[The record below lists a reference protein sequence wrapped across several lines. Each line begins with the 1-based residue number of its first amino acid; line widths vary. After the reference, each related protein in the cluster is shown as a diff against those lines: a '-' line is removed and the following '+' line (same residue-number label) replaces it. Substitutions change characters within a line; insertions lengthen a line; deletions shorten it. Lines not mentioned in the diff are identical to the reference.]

1 MDHYTRRD
9 GQGRISAPCVRRNRR
24 STARVLQNDLQQAT
38 GVHVT
43 EQTVINR
50 LHEGSIRDLC
60 SQSSIMQ
67 HDWHLPE
74 NTRINRS
81 FIGAPFSSRMRAGS
95 H

>member
-9 GQGRISAPCVRRNRR
+9 GQGRRWKNNPLAGLVSAPCVRRNRR
-24 STARVLQNDLQQAT
+24 STAKVLQNDLQQAT

-43 EQTVINR
+43 DQTVINR

-67 HDWHLPE
+67 HD
-74 NTRINRS
+74 
-81 FIGAPFSSRMRAGS
+81 
-95 H
+95 